1 MILIAE
7 PEVVTPVDQQGPRSG
22 AGARLAAAIGGLVL
36 LTGAVLVSFGTIV
49 IALIGMAVVAGVQ
62 RRRGRALTRSGHWV
76 AACATMAVIVLA
88 LSGALLS
95 YVPRGAL
102 SAAKQSMDSSS
113 AASAKQPPPA
123 WVQKLYPQYS
133 QAAANA
139 KPSSVMVW
147 MSMIIG
153 VGIAVTFFAT
163 LYGTLSW
170 GAAMLLGLAFIGRW
184 PGAKGASFEDL
195 VVPVA

>member
-1 MILIAE
+1 MTLAAE
-7 PEVVTPVDQQGPRSG
+7 PAPVAPIAPREPKSSVVV
-22 AGARLAAAIGGLVL
+22 RLAAAVGGL
-36 LTGAVLVSFGTIV
+36 AVLAGTALISVGTVV

-76 AACATMAVIVLA
+76 AACATMAVVVLA
-88 LSGALLS
+88 FSGALLS
-95 YVPRGAL
+95 YMPRGAL
-102 SAAKQSMDSSS
+102 NAAKQSMDSSS

-139 KPSSVMVW
+139 KPSPVMVW
-147 MSMIIG
+147 MTMIIG

-170 GAAMLLGLAFIGRW
+170 GAGMLLGLAVLGRW
-184 PGAKGASFEDL
+184 PGAKGDSFEDL
-195 VVPVA
+195 VVRVP